1 LILVNFI
8 YNINIYN
15 IYIYYINM
23 AKKDK
28 KKRDKKSDKKKK
40 QRRERKGK
48 LPSSVEALL
57 GYLGGGGPTPAPQ
70 SDMKGKERAGY
81 DAYDT
86 LHSIIKSQQIQSA
99 GYMANLEKM
108 AFRTEISEQLKKQ
121 GQENQQ
127 ALADTKKDVVNVVET
142 AVGRR
147 KRTEAEKIAEKQ
159 AQIAWQM
166 RKRDGADPDVIARH
180 QADIKRYEGIME
192 YKQSIMPPAS
202 SVAPSE
208 MLAQAGRAGGGGG
221 GVRMNVT
228 PAIATSSLPSN
239 DPNVLSYGAIAG
251 QIGILSPFKQQRTAE
266 VNQAMAGFGYSDNT
280 ASSLEARNISI
291 TLGRQQKQVAQKEAE
306 VFGNS
311 KAFPTAFRSS
321 GRKNT

>member
-1 LILVNFI
+1 
-8 YNINIYN
+8 
-15 IYIYYINM
+15 M

-28 KKRDKKSDKKKK
+28 KKRDKKSDRKKK

-108 AFRTEISEQLKKQ
+108 AFRTEIGEQLKKQ

-127 ALADTKKDVVNVVET
+127 ALADTRKDVVNVVET

-147 KRTEAEKIAEKQ
+147 KRTEEEKIAERQ
-159 AQIAWQM
+159 AQIAYQL
-166 RKRDGADPDVIARH
+166 RKKGGPDQDVIARH
-180 QADIKRYEGIME
+180 RADIKRYEGVME
-192 YKQSIMPPAS
+192 FKQSTMAPAPS
-202 SVAPSE
+202 MAPSE
-208 MLAQAGRAGGGGG
+208 ISAQAGRAGGGGG
-221 GVRMNVT
+221 GAKMNVMSAT
-228 PAIATSSLPSN
+228 ATSSLPSI
-239 DPNVLSYGAIAG
+239 DPMVGGYGAIAS
-251 QIGILSPFKQQRTAE
+251 QIGILSPLKLQHNAE
-266 VNQAMAGFGYSDNT
+266 VSQGMAGFGYSDAM
-280 ASSLEARNISI
+280 ASSLEAKQVGIN
-291 TLGRQQKQVAQKEAE
+291 LGRQQKQLARQEAE
-306 VFGNS
+306 VFGN
-311 KAFPTAFRSS
+311 FGIPTAFRS
-321 GRKNT
+321 KK